1 MCLLTTRRSTAGQQR
16 ASCGDSR
23 PRNRPWSHKDKKT
36 HTPCTKP
43 HSSLSSNHVNTQL
56 YLSTPFI
63 RCLCCLEKS
72 TLPPQAACDTW
83 PDKQTTTACSWIPI
97 KTWRTHIHHVNVQ
110 GFFSLRTHIDVHPN
124 LVFLTD
130 VSDLVQWVEG
140 PLDCGPW
147 CAANKERYRTLKRN
161 TLGEYIYVCWS
172 VYVMVI
178 LWQYLNKWF

>member
-97 KTWRTHIHHVNVQ
+97 KTWRSHTHTPCQCTGIFLSLSGLTSMCIQILCFSQMSAIWSSGSKAPWTVVPDVQ
-110 GFFSLRTHIDVHPN
+110 
-124 LVFLTD
+124 LT
-130 VSDLVQWVEG
+130 
-140 PLDCGPW
+140 
-147 CAANKERYRTLKRN
+147 RN
-161 TLGEYIYVCWS
+161 GTAP
-172 VYVMVI
+172 
-178 LWQYLNKWF
+178 